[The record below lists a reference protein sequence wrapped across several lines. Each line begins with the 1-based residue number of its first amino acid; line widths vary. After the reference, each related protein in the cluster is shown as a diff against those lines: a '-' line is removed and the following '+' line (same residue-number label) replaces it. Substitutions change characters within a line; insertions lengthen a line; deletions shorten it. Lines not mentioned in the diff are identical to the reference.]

1 MTKIV
6 TMRTGDKRIEIELSK
21 EDEAHLL
28 QYAFN
33 ELISKGAIQVVKER
47 DEYLLK
53 IEVQGNG

>member
-1 MTKIV
+1 
-6 TMRTGDKRIEIELSK
+6 MRTGDKRIEIELSK

-33 ELISKGAIQVVKER
+33 ELISKGALQVVKER